1 MGLISAKKANAEA
14 GKIRQSNDTKISL
27 FTVFYNSLRM
37 RQLLQQLFDHQT
49 LSSEAAH
56 EALLRIS
63 DGDGTD
69 AQLAAFMT
77 VFLMRSIT
85 PEELAGFRSALM
97 ELCLDPGLDTR
108 AAIDLCGTGGDG
120 KNTFNISTLA
130 SFVVAGAG
138 GKVIKHGNYGVSSVS
153 GSSNVLEYLGYQ
165 FSSDPLHLN
174 ASLEQAGM
182 CFLHAPL
189 FHPALKRVGP
199 VRKQLGIKTFF
210 NMLGPLVNPA
220 RPQYRITG
228 VFNLELARRYHYICQ
243 QTDETY
249 LVLHTLDGYD
259 ELSLTAPVKL
269 FQKSGETVLTPAEM
283 GFQTL
288 SQESIFG
295 GETVADAARIFQNV
309 LQNQSTTAQRNVVVA
324 NAALALQCLGLYPQ
338 FPDAVAA
345 AEASLDSGKARQ
357 ALQTLLTV

>member
-1 MGLISAKKANAEA
+1 MSDNTNKMK
-14 GKIRQSNDTKISL
+14 D
-27 FTVFYNSLRM
+27 
-37 RQLLQQLFDHQT
+37 LLNQLFEHQT
-49 LSSEAAH
+49 LSGEEAKA
-56 EALLRIS
+56 ALLRIS

-85 PEELAGFRSALM
+85 PEELSGFRAALM
-97 ELCLDPGLDTR
+97 ELCLDPGLYTR
-108 AAIDLCGTGGDG
+108 EAIDLCGTGGDG

-130 SFVVAGAG
+130 AFVVAGAG

-153 GSSNVLEYLGYQ
+153 GSSNVLEHLGYR
-165 FSSDPLHLN
+165 FSSNPDDLN
-174 ASLEQAGM
+174 TALERVGM

-220 RPQYRITG
+220 RPKYRITG

-243 QTDETY
+243 HTDEEY
-249 LVLHTLDGYD
+249 VVLHTLDGYD
-259 ELSLTAPVKL
+259 ELSLTAAVKL
-269 FQKSGETVLTPAEM
+269 FRKSGEQVLTPAEL
-283 GFQTL
+283 GFDVVA
-288 SQESIFG
+288 QEAIFG
-295 GETVADAARIFQNV
+295 GESVADAATIFLNV
-309 LQNQSTTAQRNVVVA
+309 LQNNATTAQRNVVLA
-324 NAALALQCLGLYPQ
+324 NAALALQCLGMYPF

-345 AEASLDSGKARQ
+345 ANESLESGKAFKTME
-357 ALQTLLTV
+357 TLLQLT

>member
-1 MGLISAKKANAEA
+1 MKNILN
-14 GKIRQSNDTKISL
+14 
-27 FTVFYNSLRM
+27 
-37 RQLLQQLFDHQT
+37 QLFDHQT
-49 LSSEAAH
+49 LSVADAKDV
-56 EALLRIS
+56 LLRIS
-63 DGDGTD
+63 AGEGTE

-85 PEELAGFRSALM
+85 PEELSGFRAALM
-97 ELCLDPGLDTR
+97 ELCKDPGLHTR
-108 AAIDLCGTGGDG
+108 DAIDLCGTGGDG

-153 GSSNVLEYLGYQ
+153 GSSNVLEHLGYR
-165 FSSDPLHLN
+165 FSSDSSYLN
-174 ASLEQAGM
+174 AALEQAGL

-220 RPQYRITG
+220 RPNYRITG
-228 VFNLELARRYHYICQ
+228 VFDLELARRYHYICQ
-243 QTDETY
+243 QTNETY
-249 LVLHTLDGYD
+249 VVLHSLDGYD

-269 FQKSGETVLTPAEM
+269 FRKTGEQVLTPQEL
-283 GFQTL
+283 GFQPVAP
-288 SQESIFG
+288 SVIFG
-295 GETVADAARIFQNV
+295 GESVADAAAIFLSV
-309 LQNQSTTAQRNVVVA
+309 LQNESSPEQQNVVLA
-324 NAALALQCLGLYPQ
+324 NAALALQCLGMHPF

-345 AEASLDSGKARQ
+345 ARVALESGKA
-357 ALQTLLTV
+357 LDSFHTLMQLNHG

>member
-1 MGLISAKKANAEA
+1 
-14 GKIRQSNDTKISL
+14 
-27 FTVFYNSLRM
+27 
-37 RQLLQQLFDHQT
+37 
-49 LSSEAAH
+49 
-56 EALLRIS
+56 LLRIS
-63 DGDGTD
+63 EGEGTD

-85 PEELAGFRSALM
+85 PEELAGFRAALM
-97 ELCLDPGLDTR
+97 ELCHDPGLQTR
-108 AAIDLCGTGGDG
+108 DAIDLCGTGGDG

-153 GSSNVLEYLGYQ
+153 GSSNVLEHLGYQ
-165 FSSDPLHLN
+165 FSSDPGHLN

-220 RPQYRITG
+220 RPKYRITG

-243 QTDETY
+243 KTEEEY
-249 LVLHTLDGYD
+249 VVLHSLDGYD

-269 FQKSGETVLTPAEM
+269 FRKSGEQVLAPAEL
-283 GFQTL
+283 GFETL
-288 SQESIFG
+288 AQEAIFG
-295 GETVADAARIFQNV
+295 GETVGDAATIFLNV
-309 LQNQSTTAQRNVVVA
+309 LQNQGTPAQRNVVVA
-324 NAALALQCLGLYPQ
+324 NAALALQCLGIYPF

-345 AEASLDSGKARQ
+345 AEASLDSGKAFG
-357 ALQTLLTV
+357 ALETLLKI

>member
-1 MGLISAKKANAEA
+1 MKN
-14 GKIRQSNDTKISL
+14 
-27 FTVFYNSLRM
+27 
-37 RQLLQQLFDHQT
+37 LLNQLFEHQT
-49 LSSEAAH
+49 FSREEARQV
-56 EALLRIS
+56 LLRIS
-63 DGDGTD
+63 EGEGTD

-85 PEELAGFRSALM
+85 PEELAGFRAALM
-97 ELCLDPGLDTR
+97 ELCLDPGLSTR
-108 AAIDLCGTGGDG
+108 EAIDLCGTGGDA

-138 GKVIKHGNYGVSSVS
+138 GKVVKHGNYGVSSVS
-153 GSSNVLEYLGYQ
+153 GSSNVLEHLGYQ
-165 FSSDPLHLN
+165 FSSDSSHLN
-174 ASLEQAGM
+174 RSLERAGM

-249 LVLHTLDGYD
+249 VVLHTLDGYD

-269 FQKSGETVLTPAEM
+269 FQKSGEQVVSPGDM
-283 GFQTL
+283 GFDTV
-288 SQESIFG
+288 SQEAIFG
-295 GETVADAARIFQNV
+295 GASVEDAAQIFTHV
-309 LQNQSTTAQRNVVVA
+309 LQNRATTAQQNVVLA
-324 NAALALQCLGLYPQ
+324 NAALALQCMGLYPN
-338 FPDAVAA
+338 FSDAVEAA
-345 AEASLDSGKARQ
+345 RASLESGKAFQ
-357 ALQTLLTV
+357 SFKNLLETT